1 MIYTMNIFIP
11 NEKRKERN
19 MINFDK
25 ILELDNLTLDDCIS
39 LNTQNISI
47 ELNNGKITK
56 LVKE

>member
-1 MIYTMNIFIP
+1 MFMAIAQRRRDV
-11 NEKRKERN
+11 EEN
-19 MINFDK
+19 MVNFDK

-39 LNTQNISI
+39 LNAQNISI

>member
-1 MIYTMNIFIP
+1 MFMVIAQR
-11 NEKRKERN
+11 RKGVEEN